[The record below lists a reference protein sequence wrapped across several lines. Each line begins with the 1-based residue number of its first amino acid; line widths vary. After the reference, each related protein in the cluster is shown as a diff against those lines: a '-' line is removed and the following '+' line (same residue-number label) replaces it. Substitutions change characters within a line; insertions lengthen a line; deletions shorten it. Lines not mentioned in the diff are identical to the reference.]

1 MQRLTAA
8 QSHLYAFICSLL
20 GSTREAPDVLQETNL
35 LLWQRAAEYD
45 AGRGFLPWAYTLARY
60 QVMTH
65 RKRVSRDRVVLDDQ
79 LLDEVAAAVTDR
91 NYNLED
97 RLRALGECID
107 KLPDRQRELVR
118 LRYAEGQPVKTLAAE
133 RGQPATA
140 VSVLLYRIRLALAK
154 CIEQAL
160 AARAAL

>member
-1 MQRLTAA
+1 VQRLTAA

-20 GSTREAPDVLQETNL
+20 GSTREAPDVLQETNV

-45 AGRGFLPWAYTLARY
+45 PTREFLPWAYTLARY

-65 RKRVSRDRVVLDDQ
+65 RKRVSRDRLVLDDE
-79 LLDEVAAAVTDR
+79 LLGEVAAAVASR

-97 RLRALGECID
+97 RLRALGDCID
-107 KLPDRQRELVR
+107 KLPDRQRELIR
-118 LRYAEGQPVKTLAAE
+118 RRYAQGRAVKALAAE
-133 RGQPATA
+133 LGQPATA
-140 VSVLLYRIRLALAK
+140 VSVLLYRIRAALGK

-160 AARAAL
+160 AARGTS